1 MKRLNTIHW
10 LLIIVFVIEAVVLG
24 GVLIHKA
31 TNPPPV
37 QLDITYTQNVN
48 QSYPMISSL
57 VNAKIPTIT
66 FNAGESNATFDGTA
80 ENAPTRLTNY
90 YTTYGSFSNAFDSTV
105 APYWQNFRSA
115 ADVAVGDIIYGSNSS
130 MKHIKTVANWYAVNE
145 AYMTGNA
152 GVFTVSFRGKSS
164 EWLAACSKYS
174 VEVDGETG
182 KYANEMVLPAN
193 VTINGKTIKALA
205 YTYING
211 DAYTCEVVFGD
222 KLIDDAT
229 VEKLT
234 IEILSPNAK
243 KTLAETYM
251 YVTFIANDVEDA
263 FRSIFLY

>member
-57 VNAKIPTIT
+57 VNAKIPTVT
-66 FNAGESNATFDGTA
+66 FKAGETDVTFDGTK
-80 ENAPTRLTNY
+80 ENAATSLTNC
-90 YTTYGSFSNAFDSTV
+90 YTIHGSFSNTFGNTT

-115 ADVAVGDIIYGSNSS
+115 ADVAVGDLIYNSNSS

-145 AYMTGNA
+145 KYMVGNA
-152 GVFTVSFRGKSS
+152 GIFTVAFSGKSS

-174 VEVDGETG
+174 LKVDGETN

-193 VTINGKTIKALA
+193 VTIDGKTIQALA

-211 DAYTCEVVFGD
+211 DTYTCEIVFGD
-222 KLIDDAT
+222 KFINNAT

-243 KTLAETYM
+243 KILAETYM